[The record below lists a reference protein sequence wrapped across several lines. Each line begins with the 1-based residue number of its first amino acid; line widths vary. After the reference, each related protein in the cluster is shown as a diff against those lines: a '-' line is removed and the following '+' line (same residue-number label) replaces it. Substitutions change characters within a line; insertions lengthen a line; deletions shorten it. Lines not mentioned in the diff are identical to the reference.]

1 MRHSCTFTSRATT
14 KQGRGNF
21 CTLAQCSRS
30 TCCRRFPTNA
40 EVTNRPKRPSP
51 CRKPTADMQN
61 TVHLRVHGNDSLYP
75 PFWLQGAPSGRA
87 SAVKFALFVV
97 GLSSARVSVNAYALS
112 SLRYRVIAR
121 ELQVRRNLP
130 GSHRAGIT
138 RHVDIPQLGDK
149 LRPQNFHKKLNYEY
163 TKFTS

>member
-21 CTLAQCSRS
+21 CRLARCRR
-30 TCCRRFPTNA
+30 TCCGRFPTNA

-87 SAVKFALFVV
+87 SAVKFALFVIW
-97 GLSSARVSVNAYALS
+97 LSSARVSVNAYALS
-112 SLRYRVIAR
+112 SSRYRAR
-121 ELQVRRNLP
+121 TAGQEESPRLSSSGPYPECWHTSIRGQVK
-130 GSHRAGIT
+130 T
-138 RHVDIPQLGDK
+138 TKFPQ
-149 LRPQNFHKKLNYEY
+149 KLNYEY
-163 TKFTS
+163 TKLTS